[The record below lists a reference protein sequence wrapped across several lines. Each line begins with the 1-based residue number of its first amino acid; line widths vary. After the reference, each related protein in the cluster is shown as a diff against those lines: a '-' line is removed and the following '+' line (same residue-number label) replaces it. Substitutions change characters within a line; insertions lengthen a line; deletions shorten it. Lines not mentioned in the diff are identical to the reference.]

1 MWLFNFKSQDSLYS
15 PQKNLSLAY
24 KFGEIVMNK
33 ETVPSQ
39 AEKSNPE
46 KDPSQLSPEVLDKI
60 KHPRKMDDVI
70 REQSPEER
78 SSNPALVPEMI
89 DDPAE

>member
-1 MWLFNFKSQDSLYS
+1 
-15 PQKNLSLAY
+15 
-24 KFGEIVMNK
+24 MNK

-46 KDPSQLSPEVLDKI
+46 GDASQLSPEVLDMI
-60 KHPRKMDDVI
+60 KHPPKMDDVI

-78 SSNPALVPEMI
+78 RGNNALVPEMLDEPSDEMI
-89 DDPAE
+89 GFTRD

>member
-1 MWLFNFKSQDSLYS
+1 M
-15 PQKNLSLAY
+15 Y

-46 KDPSQLSPEVLDKI
+46 GDPLQLSPEILDKI
-60 KHPRKMDDVI
+60 KHPARIDDVI
-70 REQSPEER
+70 REQSPQER
-78 SSNPALVPEMI
+78 RSNPALVPEMI
-89 DDPAE
+89 DEPNEELSGFTEE

>member
-1 MWLFNFKSQDSLYS
+1 MKLSLKIVSTS
-15 PQKNLSLAY
+15 PEKNLSLAY

-46 KDPSQLSPEVLDKI
+46 GDASQLSPEVLDKI
-60 KHPRKMDDVI
+60 KHPRRIDDVI

-78 SSNPALVPEMI
+78 KSNPALVPEMV
-89 DDPAE
+89 DDPTDK